1 MNGIQEVVGSI
12 PIVSTTAPN
21 GREKYR
27 KSGAFLLFVRSG
39 RERSACRA
47 FARFFRSH
55 LGIHLTALISAAVIG
70 LYFLLRPCKGLM
82 NFLIR
87 WVTTPYKQAMAA
99 ILSLLP
105 FSMAELIWAVGIIGV
120 PILIFQ
126 TVYRMFRPGGR
137 LRRIILYRRIAG
149 LCAAVLTVYA
159 GFCQLVNEY
168 APQVERDEAGCFS
181 VSRDEIFS
189 KAGSIYDAVGE
200 EFPFLSGS
208 LPTPKRIFFSRIMSY
223 VDFTGFFFP
232 FTDEANL
239 NTDSPACLLPSTIT
253 HELAH
258 QKNIAP
264 EQEANFVAILTALK
278 SNNPVYC
285 YSAALLGYI
294 HLSNALYKADR
305 IAWEQVYGSLDAR
318 VRADLSANNAYWQQ
332 FQTPVNQATQTV
344 YNSFLQSYG
353 QELGVKSYG
362 ACVDLLVACYCPE
375 E

>member
-1 MNGIQEVVGSI
+1 MN
-12 PIVSTTAPN
+12 
-21 GREKYR
+21 R
-27 KSGAFLLFVRSG
+27 
-39 RERSACRA
+39 

-55 LGIHLTALISAAVIG
+55 LGIHLTVLISTAVIG

-159 GFCQLVNEY
+159 GFCLLWGVNYYGDSFSDKSGIEALPVSTNDLAATTSYFVELVNEY

-208 LPTPKRIFFSRIMSY
+208 LPTPKRIFFSKIMSY

-232 FTDEANL
+232 FTGEANL

-278 SNNPVYC
+278 SGDPVYC

-362 ACVDLLVACYCPE
+362 ACVDLLVAYYCPE